1 MRIQR
6 VLNNNVVV
14 AHDFSGK
21 ECVVIGK
28 GVGFNKKASDLVDD
42 ACIQKIFRLDEENS
56 FGKANDAFQDVPEAL
71 FDIVLEIVKQATTQL
86 DRKIHKSVYA
96 SLLDHI
102 SFAIERAKQGV
113 NVRNMLLW
121 DIKRLYRNEFIIGVA
136 ALDSIKQNLNIELAE
151 DEAGFIALHLLNSQK
166 DGTMPDIENVSKVIQ
181 DILNIVKYHFNIE
194 YEEES
199 INFQRFVTH
208 LKFFSHRLLSNT
220 YVSTDDNSL
229 HDIVAEKYDISYECA
244 KKINRFIKHEYGR
257 SLTDDEMMFLSI
269 HIEHVRKPI

>member
-113 NVRNMLLW
+113 HVRNMLLW

-220 YVSTDDNSL
+220 YVSTDENSL

>member
-28 GVGFNKKASDLVDD
+28 GVGFNKKSSDLVDD

-71 FDIVLEIVKQATTQL
+71 FDIVLEIVKQATTRL

-102 SFAIERAKQGV
+102 SFAIERTKQGV
-113 NVRNMLLW
+113 HIRNMLLW
-121 DIKRLYRNEFIIGVA
+121 DIKRLYRNEFIIGVS
-136 ALDSIKQNLNIELAE
+136 ALANIKQRLNIELAE

-220 YVSTDDNSL
+220 YVATNDNSL
-229 HDIVAEKYDISYECA
+229 HDIVAEKYAVSYACA
-244 KKINRFIKHEYGR
+244 KKIDKFIEHDYGR
-257 SLTDDEMMFLSI
+257 ALTDDEMMFLSI
-269 HIEHVRKPI
+269 HIEHVRKSI